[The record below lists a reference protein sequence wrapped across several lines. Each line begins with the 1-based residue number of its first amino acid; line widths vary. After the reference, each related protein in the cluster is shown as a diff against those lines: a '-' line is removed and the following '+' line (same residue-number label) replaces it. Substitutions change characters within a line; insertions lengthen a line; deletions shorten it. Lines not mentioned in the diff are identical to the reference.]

1 MQPARLSQCHFKKQ
15 RTDRTHVSLST
26 LITAPLHTHTLMPTA
41 LWVLLNSHCPACC
54 LSLSLSLAFC
64 LHLLLPLSL
73 PPSVFLCLFT
83 PPTPPPLPAVFAVSF
98 SARHP
103 EAAVAPASLPTSV
116 FVVGDDMSKLWRA
129 EEGRERGREREGKE
143 HITRRGGKARDPE
156 RMSCGLQS
164 AQIFSFSPSLSPSRA
179 VYVGRQEWRQEA
191 TPPPSSLHPLLPS
204 FSSLLTPHVFPASPP
219 PFPLSYST
227 SLSAP
232 LLSLLRAK
240 FLFINCLFSPFSS
253 PSFALSVFLTH
264 RRACAS

>member
-1 MQPARLSQCHFKKQ
+1 M
-15 RTDRTHVSLST
+15 
-26 LITAPLHTHTLMPTA
+26 HT
-41 LWVLLNSHCPACC
+41 VLLAASV
-54 LSLSLSLAFC
+54 SLSLAFC

-232 LLSLLRAK
+232 RLFLLRAK
-240 FLFINCLFSPFSS
+240 FLFINCLFFFLFIPLLSLCLSSS
-253 PSFALSVFLTH
+253 PTGVPVHHNSLGVEVCWGVL
-264 RRACAS
+264 RCVEV